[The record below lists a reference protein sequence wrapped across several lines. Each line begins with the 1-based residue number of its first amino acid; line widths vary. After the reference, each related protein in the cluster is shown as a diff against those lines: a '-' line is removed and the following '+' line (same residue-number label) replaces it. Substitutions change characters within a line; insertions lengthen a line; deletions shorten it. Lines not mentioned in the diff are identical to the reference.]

1 MDAELK
7 LNKILVQV
15 QQLSKFEQASLL
27 KKMSLLING
36 DQQQDKQ
43 VRLMD
48 IAGLGY
54 SLWHDVDIDK
64 YVDEERQW

>member
-36 DQQQDKQ
+36 DQRQDKQ